1 MHTAAAQTNSTV
13 FTLGHSNHPLEAFL
27 DLVRQ
32 HRIELVVD
40 VRSSPYSRYA
50 SHFNHDSIANHLEA
64 LGVGYLF
71 AGDSLGGMPPGDE
84 FYDAAGHVLYDRIA
98 ALATFQEAL
107 DKLTDSIGGGR
118 VALVCGE
125 EDPTNCHRRLL
136 LGRVLMERGIAV
148 LHIRGDGRIE
158 SEEQLAEEEAFRRTK
173 GQKTLFDM
181 EEPKEWKST
190 QSVSPERARRSSS
203 EYCDGGPSGD

>member
-1 MHTAAAQTNSTV
+1 MHAAAAKTNSTI

-27 DLVRQ
+27 DLLQQ
-32 HRIELVVD
+32 HRIEMVVD

-50 SHFNHDSIANHLEA
+50 SHFNRETITNHLKA
-64 LGVGYLF
+64 LQIRYLF
-71 AGDSLGGMPPGDE
+71 AGDSLGGMPHGDE
-84 FYDAAGHVLYDRIA
+84 FYDAAGHVLYDRVA
-98 ALATFQEAL
+98 ESVPFKEAL
-107 DKLTDSIGGGR
+107 QKLADSIASGR

-136 LGRVLMERGIAV
+136 LGRVLMERGLSV

-158 SEEQLAEEEAFRRTK
+158 SEEQLAEQEAFQKTK

-190 QSVSPERARRSSS
+190 RSVSPERARRSSS
-203 EYCDGGPSGD
+203 EYFDSGPSGD